1 MVEALTIVVG
11 SIISIVAVYIVVLD
25 DNGVFASHAC
35 RLWTDR
41 RTDRRAVSLTQHAL
55 LKSVYVLARAGG
67 D

>member
-35 RLWTDR
+35 G
-41 RTDRRAVSLTQHAL
+41 QIGEQI
-55 LKSVYVLARAGG
+55 GG
-67 D
+67 QFHLRNMHC